1 MVHQQGAGE
10 REENLGCSWI
20 GQTTASVCYLNWR
33 HTVLDSQHS
42 ASANESQV
50 ASPDALF
57 PRPPVECEG
66 GKKTFKFSSC
76 SLVGGA
82 RSLPDLISAF
92 LLRVSPC
99 LAQLKDQ
106 MSSSTNNFL
115 HGLSDNCCHV
125 QVTHCSCPKARYQ
138 VQLAVT
144 LQLLC
149 LRCPTEGRTCWNG
162 MCVGSMNKGTA
173 FFFFFKA
180 LNTRVF
186 SCFETLD
193 FGYKPFIKVE
203 KKKSKKR
210 TLCSLL
216 ELKGEV

>member
-1 MVHQQGAGE
+1 MGHQQGAGE

-76 SLVGGA
+76 SSVGGA
-82 RSLPDLISAF
+82 WSLPDLISAF

-125 QVTHCSCPKARYQ
+125 QVTHCSCPKAWTRCSLLWLCSSFACAVPQ
-138 VQLAVT
+138 REGHAEMACVWGAWIRVQ
-144 LQLLC
+144 
-149 LRCPTEGRTCWNG
+149 P
-162 MCVGSMNKGTA
+162 
-173 FFFFFKA
+173 FFFFFKGSKYQSIE
-180 LNTRVF
+180 LFWNTGF
-186 SCFETLD
+186 WLQTFHQS
-193 FGYKPFIKVE
+193 GE
-203 KKKSKKR
+203 KKTKNVR
-210 TLCSLL
+210 RGLCALC
-216 ELKGEV
+216 